1 MAILIGASGSDRDE
15 QFKDMVNFVKNL
27 IANVAVSRQSVSVG
41 LVPYGK
47 TASIAHKLSDPMSRF
62 DLLNTLSKLQL
73 PLDGLDMPTLV
84 NLVRKH
90 FFSELNGARPDVAKT
105 VLLFTTKSIGVDNSI
120 RLLKKDG
127 IQLIVVAYG
136 SDIEPV
142 AITSLVNKKEH
153 LFLPE
158 TKVELDGK
166 LTAVIKQLMTPGI
179 ETFPNT
185 FYSCLVY
192 LK

>member
-73 PLDGLDMPTLV
+73 PLDGLDMPALV

-166 LTAVIKQLMTPGI
+166 LTVVIKQLMTPGI

>member
-1 MAILIGASGSDRDE
+1 
-15 QFKDMVNFVKNL
+15 MVNFVKNL

-73 PLDGLDMPTLV
+73 PLDGLDMPALV